1 MEQENA
7 TREINLR
14 DLWQIFVYRLWMMLL
29 AAVVAV
35 CTFFAFDAITFTPR
49 YSSTATMYILHQESE
64 NSSVSDVSSALSTA
78 LKVVND
84 CDFMLKSD
92 TVLNAVKQ
100 RLELD
105 DEVFRDLKDNIT
117 TKNPSDTR
125 ILQVVVEA
133 DTPEMAKEIVDALC
147 EIGAENIN
155 RAMGFEQVNLYEFGA
170 LSTEPCNQ
178 TSLLTYAL
186 VGGVAAVAVYAVF
199 LFIFLMDDSLKT
211 DEDCQNYLGV
221 SVIGDIPDADDT
233 TKRKYGGYYRGY
245 QREYNRYGYQAKYQ
259 HSEQRA
265 ERPLALEGKEKVK

>member
-1 MEQENA
+1 
-7 TREINLR
+7 
-14 DLWQIFVYRLWMMLL
+14 
-29 AAVVAV
+29 
-35 CTFFAFDAITFTPR
+35 
-49 YSSTATMYILHQESE
+49 MYILHQESE

-170 LSTEPCNQ
+170 LSAEPCNQ

-199 LFIFLMDDSLKT
+199 LFMFLMDDSLKT

-221 SVIGDIPDADDT
+221 SVIGDIPMRMTPPRENTAGITVAIKGNT
-233 TKRKYGGYYRGY
+233 TAMVTKQSTNIPSNGPSALWLWKARRK
-245 QREYNRYGYQAKYQ
+245 
-259 HSEQRA
+259 
-265 ERPLALEGKEKVK
+265 